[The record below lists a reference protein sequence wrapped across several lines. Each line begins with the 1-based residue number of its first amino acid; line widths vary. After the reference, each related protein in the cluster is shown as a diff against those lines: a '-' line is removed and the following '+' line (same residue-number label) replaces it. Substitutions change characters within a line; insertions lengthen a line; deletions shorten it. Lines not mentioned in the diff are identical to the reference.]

1 MKLFKKIACTYKVT
15 AFLKFVFRPKSSQ
28 KLGVS
33 VSSGGS
39 KGGARDAHPPGGRNS
54 FNFMQFLG
62 RFVKILGWCSIVEG
76 WGPHLSEILDPPLC
90 NSSASIG
97 AIV

>member
-1 MKLFKKIACTYKVT
+1 M
-15 AFLKFVFRPKSSQ
+15 RPR
-28 KLGVS
+28 G
-33 VSSGGS
+33 
-39 KGGARDAHPPGGRNS
+39 PNS

-90 NSSASIG
+90 NSSASSWCYSLNRMNIMDE
-97 AIV
+97 INFLPYQYE